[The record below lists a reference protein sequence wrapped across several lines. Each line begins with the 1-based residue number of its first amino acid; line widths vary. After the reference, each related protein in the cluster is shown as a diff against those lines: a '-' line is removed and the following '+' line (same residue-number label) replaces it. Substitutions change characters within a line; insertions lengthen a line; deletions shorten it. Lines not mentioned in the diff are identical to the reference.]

1 MANLTVTVSE
11 QVLLPNNNIET
22 AVNTKVI
29 SDVNQVMR
37 RTDTI
42 VTTFSGSGQQI
53 LAFVDSEAQQV
64 AGSFVRDIV
73 KYIRIT
79 NLSNTYSCDIYLV
92 LNDGS
97 NSDGTE
103 TTNDETVFLLDA
115 GKTFMLPNAYFASS
129 TANQYV
135 VGDYV
140 DQLYYTNFS
149 TLNSIMAKAN
159 TGSVQIEY
167 FVASS

>member
-1 MANLTVTVSE
+1 MK
-11 QVLLPNNNIET
+11 
-22 AVNTKVI
+22 TKKI
-29 SDVNQVMR
+29 IGI
-37 RTDTI
+37 TI
-42 VTTFSGSGQQI
+42 C
-53 LAFVDSEAQQV
+53 
-64 AGSFVRDIV
+64 
-73 KYIRIT
+73 
-79 NLSNTYSCDIYLV
+79 LSDIYLV
-92 LNDGS
+92 LDDGS

-115 GKTFMLPNAYFASS
+115 GKTFMLPNAYFDSS

-149 TLNSIMAKAN
+149 TLNSIMATAN

>member
-1 MANLTVTVSE
+1 MSNLTVSIQEKIT
-11 QVLLPNNNIET
+11 LPNNNIET
-22 AVNTKVI
+22 AINTVTI
-29 SDVNQVMR
+29 PGINQFVR
-37 RTDTI
+37 RIDTI
-42 VTTFSGSGQQI
+42 PYDFEGTGVGIIS
-53 LAFVDSEAQQV
+53 FVNSESTQTP
-64 AGSFVRDIV
+64 GSFVNSDV

-79 NLSNTYSCDIYLV
+79 NLSSTYSCDIYLV
-92 LNDGS
+92 LDSGS
-97 NSDGTE
+97 NSNGTE

-129 TANQYV
+129 TDNQYV

-149 TLNSIMAKAN
+149 TLNSIMATAN